1 MRITLSLPDD
11 IAQHLAAR
19 GEDPA
24 RTALEA
30 LALDGYR
37 SRTFS
42 EDQLRR
48 MLGFETRIEVHAFLK
63 YHDVYLGYTSRDL
76 EEDFGRPLSVLPGQ
90 SQ

>member
-19 GEDPA
+19 GKDPA
-24 RTALEA
+24 RTTLEA
-30 LALDGYR
+30 LTLDGYR

-48 MLGFETRIEVHAFLK
+48 MLGFETRMDVHAFLK
-63 YHDVYLGYTSRDL
+63 HHDVYLNYSSQDL
-76 EEDFGRPLSVLPGQ
+76 QDDIGKPLRRVG
-90 SQ
+90 